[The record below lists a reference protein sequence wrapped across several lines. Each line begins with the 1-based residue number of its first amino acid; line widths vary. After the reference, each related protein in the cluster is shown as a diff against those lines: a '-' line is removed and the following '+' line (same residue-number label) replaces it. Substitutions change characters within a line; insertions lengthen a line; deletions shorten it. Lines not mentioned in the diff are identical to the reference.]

1 MGTDHVF
8 PTEKRGLSPFS
19 PQARDLYTRLGF
31 LPSMVILLLPR
42 TMPPAALIE
51 SLRRFFAS
59 RNGEVV
65 CVYLFGSHAR
75 GTAVAGSDVDVGVL
89 YTTEPPETLA
99 GMGLDL
105 AADLE
110 AAIGHRVDLVVL
122 NRAPVDLIHRVLRD
136 GVLVCQ
142 RDRSARIR
150 FEVRARNEY
159 FDLLPYL
166 RQYRQATGGRL
177 E

>member
-1 MGTDHVF
+1 
-8 PTEKRGLSPFS
+8 
-19 PQARDLYTRLGF
+19 
-31 LPSMVILLLPR
+31 
-42 TMPPAALIE
+42 MPPAALIE

-59 RNGEVV
+59 RYGEVV
-65 CVYLFGSHAR
+65 CVYLFGSQAR
-75 GTAVAGSDVDVGVL
+75 GTAAASSDVDVGVL
-89 YTTEPPETLA
+89 YAADPPETLA

-136 GVLVCQ
+136 GVLVCE
-142 RDRSARIR
+142 RDRSQRIR

-166 RQYRQATGGRL
+166 RQYRQPTGG
-177 E
+177 